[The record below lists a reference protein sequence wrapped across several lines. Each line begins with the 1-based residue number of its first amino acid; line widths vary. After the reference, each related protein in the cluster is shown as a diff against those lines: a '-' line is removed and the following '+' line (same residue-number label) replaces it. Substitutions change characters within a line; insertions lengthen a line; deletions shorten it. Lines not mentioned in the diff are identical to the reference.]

1 MTHFIVTADHGFVY
15 QNDALE
21 ESDFLAVPQAK
32 HPKFKGAVVAI
43 PGRRKVKMGQKLKMC
58 FFHS

>member
-1 MTHFIVTADHGFVY
+1 LSY